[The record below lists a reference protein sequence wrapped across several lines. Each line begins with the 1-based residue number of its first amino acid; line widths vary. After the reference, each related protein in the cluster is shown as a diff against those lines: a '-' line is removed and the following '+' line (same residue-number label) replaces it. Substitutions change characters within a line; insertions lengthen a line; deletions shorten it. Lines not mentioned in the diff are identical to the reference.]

1 MYYYQDIKYIIETK
15 LFEVFKY
22 FVTQY
27 TIFILRVHNVKYNL
41 LIYYFFVS

>member
-1 MYYYQDIKYIIETK
+1 MYYYQDINIIETK

-22 FVTQY
+22 FVTQC

-41 LIYYFFVS
+41 LFFCFFVL